1 MSENISVA
9 VIGLDAE
16 VEGIG
21 AVPLVVDRFDEM
33 RHVAQPELY
42 RPLVRFMTRIGFN
55 TKFHTVILTLVAIGR
70 ELSAVIDRRYIFIRL
85 FRGARRIDIAWP
97 IRSCPQTRLH
107 RVIRNA
113 RTTP

>member
-1 MSENISVA
+1 MRIELSRTAHGSKGFQRPFVRRLVMSENIGVA

-21 AVPLVVDRFDEM
+21 AVPLVIDRFDEM
-33 RHVAQPELY
+33 RHFAKPELY

-70 ELSAVIDRRYIFIRL
+70 ELSAVIDRRYICHPAFSR
-85 FRGARRIDIAWP
+85 
-97 IRSCPQTRLH
+97 CPP
-107 RVIRNA
+107 N
-113 RTTP
+113 